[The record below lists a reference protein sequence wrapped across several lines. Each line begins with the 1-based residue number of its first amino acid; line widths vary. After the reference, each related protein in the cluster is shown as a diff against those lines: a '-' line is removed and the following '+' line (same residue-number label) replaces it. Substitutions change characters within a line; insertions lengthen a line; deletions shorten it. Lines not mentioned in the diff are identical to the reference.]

1 MNKKHLVLVLMLLGT
16 LPVFSQRKY
25 SKDIPTLVNAYRV
38 WSMDKSS
45 KAKQTAFLTAFP
57 KNWYDFRSIY
67 DHYDYRMDG
76 YDRLYKEARN
86 HISALATLNLVDRSA
101 LAGTLIDLTYGSC
114 WSADAPN
121 YLQEVLHEL
130 MSKEADVFF
139 RELSKRRLAQQFDF
153 WAFYWSG
160 LYENKKYQDEADD
173 LKERMQAQYPDVTR
187 SMSVACEFYN
197 GSATF
202 MTFNNPSCSDV
213 LESAGMTN
221 EKETSTLTVENASSY
236 DYQPEFPVSV
246 QALCLAR
253 MQWPEGYPE
262 DQLVSAD
269 VQFEIGRDGSLKQ
282 IVCHSESPEVKK
294 EMERMTAAFPKAL
307 PAWKAGKPVAC
318 SCTMQVRLHKGQL
331 EEAAQK
337 EAERNKIVQS
347 EVVYVDPEVEPVPS
361 DGNEAVV
368 DYLYSHLPKDFSGSL
383 IYTFKVKTDGQVADI
398 ECVRNSG
405 VDLAHKKQADR
416 IFKEISK
423 KFRWRPMQVHDKF
436 YECKM
441 TLPVR
446 DRLLTATDGNN

>member
-1 MNKKHLVLVLMLLGT
+1 MNKKHLLLVLMLLSA
-16 LPVFSQRKY
+16 LPVLSQRKY
-25 SKDIPTLVNAYRV
+25 SKDIPTLVDAYQV
-38 WSMDKSS
+38 WSLDKSS
-45 KAKQTAFLTAFP
+45 KAKQTVFLTAFP

-76 YDRLYKEARN
+76 YDRLYKEAHN
-86 HISALATLNLVDRSA
+86 HIAALTSLDQVDRSA

-114 WSADAPN
+114 WDADAPN
-121 YLQEVLHEL
+121 YLQDVLHEL

-139 RELSKRRLAQQFDF
+139 RELSKRRSAQQFDF

-160 LYENKKYQDEADD
+160 LYENQKYQDEADD

-187 SMSVACEFYN
+187 GMVLACEYYN

-202 MTFNNPSCSDV
+202 MTFSNQ
-213 LESAGMTN
+213 
-221 EKETSTLTVENASSY
+221 ETATLTVEDASAY
-236 DYQPEFPVSV
+236 DYQPEFPLSV
-246 QALCLAR
+246 QVLCLGK

-262 DQLVSAD
+262 DQLISAD
-269 VQFEIGRDGSLKQ
+269 VHFEIGRDGSLKQ

-294 EMERMTAAFPKAL
+294 ELERMTAAFPKAL
-307 PAWKAGKPVAC
+307 PAWKDGKPVAC

-331 EEAAQK
+331 KKAEQEET
-337 EAERNKIVQS
+337 EWNKMVQS
-347 EVVYVDPEVEPVPS
+347 EVVYVDPEVEAVPS
-361 DGNEAVV
+361 DGREAVV
-368 DYLYSHLPKDFSGSL
+368 DYLYRHLPKDFSGSL
-383 IYTFKVKTDGQVADI
+383 IYTFKVQTDGQIADI
-398 ECVRNSG
+398 ECIRNSG
-405 VDLAHKKQADR
+405 VDQVHKKQADR

-446 DRLLTATDGNN
+446 DRLLTAADGNN

>member
-1 MNKKHLVLVLMLLGT
+1 MNKKHLLLVLMLLSA
-16 LPVFSQRKY
+16 LPVLSQRKY
-25 SKDIPTLVNAYRV
+25 SKDIPTLVDAYQV
-38 WSMDKSS
+38 WSLDKSS

-76 YDRLYKEARN
+76 YDRLYKEAHN
-86 HISALATLNLVDRSA
+86 HIVALTSLDQVDRSA

-114 WSADAPN
+114 WDADAPN
-121 YLQEVLHEL
+121 YLQDVLHEL

-139 RELSKRRLAQQFDF
+139 RELSKRRSAQQFDF

-160 LYENKKYQDEADD
+160 LYENQKYQDEADD

-187 SMSVACEFYN
+187 GMVLACEYYN

-202 MTFNNPSCSDV
+202 MTFSNQ
-213 LESAGMTN
+213 
-221 EKETSTLTVENASSY
+221 ETATLTVEDASAY
-236 DYQPEFPVSV
+236 DYQPEFPLSV
-246 QALCLAR
+246 QVLCLGK

-262 DQLVSAD
+262 DQLISAD
-269 VQFEIGRDGSLKQ
+269 VHFEIGRDGSLKQ

-294 EMERMTAAFPKAL
+294 ELERMTAAFPKAL
-307 PAWKAGKPVAC
+307 PAWKDGKPVAC

-331 EEAAQK
+331 KKAEQEET
-337 EAERNKIVQS
+337 EWNKMVQS
-347 EVVYVDPEVEPVPS
+347 EVVYVDPEVEAVPS
-361 DGNEAVV
+361 DGREAVV
-368 DYLYSHLPKDFSGSL
+368 DYLYRHLPKDFSGSL
-383 IYTFKVKTDGQVADI
+383 IYTFKVQTDGQIADI
-398 ECVRNSG
+398 ECIRNSG
-405 VDLAHKKQADR
+405 VDQVHKKQADR

-446 DRLLTATDGNN
+446 DRLLTAADGNN